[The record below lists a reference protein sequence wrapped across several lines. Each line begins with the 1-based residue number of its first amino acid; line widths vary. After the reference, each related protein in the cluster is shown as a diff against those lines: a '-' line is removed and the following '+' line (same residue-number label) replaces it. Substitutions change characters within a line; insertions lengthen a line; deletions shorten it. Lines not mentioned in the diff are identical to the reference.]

1 MPSSKFGREGRR
13 CLMTQTGFFMDNAL
27 NLPQL
32 LRQGQADARE
42 MATLL
47 EIGQTLADARQ
58 LRPALGRTL
67 ELLGRTQGV
76 TRAFIMLVDADTGE
90 LHVEASFGLD
100 DETARRAV
108 YRVGEGVVGRVA
120 ETCKPVVVPQA
131 SREPLMLQRVAGRE
145 RAAGRQE
152 VSFVCVP
159 LAVGRSAVGVLGVDV
174 PYAEARDFERL
185 TKVVSV
191 VASMV
196 AQAVKVERLVETE
209 RTRLA
214 DENAHLKQELRE
226 RFDFGHIV
234 GSSNPMRHVYEQVEQ
249 VARTNTTVLL
259 RGESGT
265 GKEMVAH
272 AIHYNSLRAS
282 KPFVK
287 VSCAALPETLIESEL
302 FGYEKGA
309 FTGAQGRKKGRF
321 ELADGGTLF
330 LDEIGDLNAS
340 TQIKLLRAIQERE
353 FERLGGTETI
363 KVNVRLVAATNKEL
377 EGAIAAGEFRED
389 LYYRLNV
396 FTIFMP
402 PLRERKPDVLLLAD
416 HFLEKYAREHGKHIK
431 RISTPAIDMLTSY
444 HWPGNVRELEN
455 VIERA
460 VVVCDSSVIHGHH
473 LPPSLQTAEGS
484 GTVTRLSLSSAV
496 EAYERDIIQDAL
508 KSARGSRKK
517 AAKLLDTTERI
528 IGYKVK
534 KYGIDCERFR

>member
-1 MPSSKFGREGRR
+1 ME
-13 CLMTQTGFFMDNAL
+13 NVL
-27 NLPQL
+27 NLPQNL
-32 LRQGQADARE
+32 PHPLRQGQTDARE

-47 EIGQTLADARQ
+47 EIGQTLADARH
-58 LRPALGRTL
+58 LRPALGRAL
-67 ELLGRTQGV
+67 ELLGRTQTV
-76 TRAFIMLVDADTGE
+76 TRAFIMLLDAEADE
-90 LHVEASFGLD
+90 LHVEAGFNLD
-100 DETARRAV
+100 DETARRGV

-145 RAAGRQE
+145 RAAARQE
-152 VSFVCVP
+152 FSFVCVP
-159 LAVGRSAVGVLGVDV
+159 LTVGRGAVGVLGVDV

-185 TKVVSV
+185 TKIISV

-196 AQAVKVERLVETE
+196 AQAVKVERLVESE
-209 RTRLA
+209 RSRLA

-272 AIHYNSLRAS
+272 AVHYNSLRAS

-287 VSCAALPETLIESEL
+287 VSCAALPETLIEAEL
-302 FGYEKGA
+302 FGHERGA
-309 FTGAQGRKKGRF
+309 FTGAMARKKGRF

-330 LDEIGDLNAS
+330 LDEIGELNAS

-377 EGAIAAGEFRED
+377 ENAIAAGEFRED

-396 FTIFMP
+396 FNIFMP

-484 GTVTRLSLSSAV
+484 GTVTRLSLATAV
-496 EAYERDIIQDAL
+496 ESYERDIIQDAL

-534 KYGIDCERFR
+534 KYAIDCERFR